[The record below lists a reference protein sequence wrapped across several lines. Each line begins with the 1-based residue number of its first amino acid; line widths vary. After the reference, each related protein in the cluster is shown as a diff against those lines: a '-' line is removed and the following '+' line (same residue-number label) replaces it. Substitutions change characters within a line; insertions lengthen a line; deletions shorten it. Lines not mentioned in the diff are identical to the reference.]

1 MHSSKDPLHGVT
13 LEALLNALVARYG
26 WAEMARQVNINC
38 FKSDPSIKSS
48 LKFLRR
54 TPWARKEVEA
64 MYLASLDDDAPVEK
78 ADPWASWQKKNP
90 LPQDTIMQS
99 WSSKDF
105 TADRAWGA
113 LDIANFSGTTVRL
126 HWTDQPYIWHI
137 NDGQEVFAVMDGQ
150 VAMHVK
156 VDGEEQVI
164 MLNAGDIFYAGVGCE
179 HVAHPQGAARILVIE
194 KEGSV

>member
-1 MHSSKDPLHGVT
+1 M
-13 LEALLNALVARYG
+13 
-26 WAEMARQVNINC
+26 
-38 FKSDPSIKSS
+38 
-48 LKFLRR
+48 
-54 TPWARKEVEA
+54 
-64 MYLASLDDDAPVEK
+64 
-78 ADPWASWQKKNP
+78 
-90 LPQDTIMQS
+90 
-99 WSSKDF
+99 
-105 TADRAWGA
+105 GA

-156 VDGEEQVI
+156 VDGEEQII

-194 KEGSV
+194 KKGRSDPAAGGSLPAVSSPARCDIPL

>member
-1 MHSSKDPLHGVT
+1 
-13 LEALLNALVARYG
+13 
-26 WAEMARQVNINC
+26 
-38 FKSDPSIKSS
+38 
-48 LKFLRR
+48 
-54 TPWARKEVEA
+54 
-64 MYLASLDDDAPVEK
+64 
-78 ADPWASWQKKNP
+78 
-90 LPQDTIMQS
+90 MQS

-113 LDIANFSGTTVRL
+113 LDIANFSSTTVRL
-126 HWTDQPYIWHI
+126 HWTDQSYIWHI

-156 VDGEEQVI
+156 VDGEEQII

>member
-1 MHSSKDPLHGVT
+1 
-13 LEALLNALVARYG
+13 
-26 WAEMARQVNINC
+26 
-38 FKSDPSIKSS
+38 
-48 LKFLRR
+48 
-54 TPWARKEVEA
+54 
-64 MYLASLDDDAPVEK
+64 
-78 ADPWASWQKKNP
+78 
-90 LPQDTIMQS
+90 MQS

-113 LDIANFSGTTVRL
+113 GYCQFSGTTVRL

-156 VDGEEQVI
+156 VDGEEQII

-179 HVAHPQGAARILVIE
+179 HVAHPQGRRVFW
-194 KEGSV
+194 

>member
-1 MHSSKDPLHGVT
+1 
-13 LEALLNALVARYG
+13 
-26 WAEMARQVNINC
+26 
-38 FKSDPSIKSS
+38 
-48 LKFLRR
+48 
-54 TPWARKEVEA
+54 
-64 MYLASLDDDAPVEK
+64 MYLASLMMTRRWRKRILRAN
-78 ADPWASWQKKNP
+78 WQKNNP
-90 LPQDTIMQS
+90 YHRTPS
-99 WSSKDF
+99 CRAGAVKDF
-105 TADRAWGA
+105 HADRPWGA

-164 MLNAGDIFYAGVGCE
+164 MLNAGDIFYAEVGCE

>member
-1 MHSSKDPLHGVT
+1 
-13 LEALLNALVARYG
+13 
-26 WAEMARQVNINC
+26 
-38 FKSDPSIKSS
+38 
-48 LKFLRR
+48 
-54 TPWARKEVEA
+54 
-64 MYLASLDDDAPVEK
+64 
-78 ADPWASWQKKNP
+78 
-90 LPQDTIMQS
+90 MQS

-156 VDGEEQVI
+156 VDGEEQII
-164 MLNAGDIFYAGVGCE
+164 MLNSQAISSTPGWDASMSPTRRGRRVFW
-179 HVAHPQGAARILVIE
+179 
-194 KEGSV
+194 

>member
-1 MHSSKDPLHGVT
+1 
-13 LEALLNALVARYG
+13 
-26 WAEMARQVNINC
+26 
-38 FKSDPSIKSS
+38 
-48 LKFLRR
+48 
-54 TPWARKEVEA
+54 
-64 MYLASLDDDAPVEK
+64 
-78 ADPWASWQKKNP
+78 
-90 LPQDTIMQS
+90 MQS

-113 LDIANFSGTTVRL
+113 LDIANFSTVRL

-164 MLNAGDIFYAGVGCE
+164 MLNAGDIFYAEVGCE